1 MMPPIFPFFRF
12 PMYYNS
18 YRNPYYNNLHYNTVN
33 STVSSV
39 SSSNHHNNYDDR
51 ISKNNGQ
58 KSSFS
63 NNIESQRIALD
74 YASPS
79 SEQFF
84 DIFGIHLY
92 FDDILILCL
101 LFFLY
106 QEEVNDQFLFIA
118 LLLLLLS

>member
-1 MMPPIFPFFRF
+1 MMPPPFPFFRF
-12 PMYYNS
+12 PMFYNS
-18 YRNPYYNNLHYNTVN
+18 YRNPYYNNFQHNKVN

-39 SSSNHHNNYDDR
+39 SPNNNYKNYDD
-51 ISKNNGQ
+51 KP
-58 KSSFS
+58 SS
-63 NNIESQRIALD
+63 
-74 YASPS
+74 S

-84 DIFGIHLY
+84 DILGIRLY

-106 QEEVNDQFLFIA
+106 QEDVQDQFLFIA

>member
-1 MMPPIFPFFRF
+1 MMPPLFPFFRF
-12 PMYYNS
+12 PMSYNS
-18 YRNPYYNNLHYNTVN
+18 YRNPYYNNFKHNMIN
-33 STVSSV
+33 SPMSSV
-39 SSSNHHNNYDDR
+39 PPNNNYKDNDDK
-51 ISKNNGQ
+51 ISSDCT
-58 KSSFS
+58 KS
-63 NNIESQRIALD
+63 
-74 YASPS
+74 S

>member
-1 MMPPIFPFFRF
+1 MTPNFPFFRF

-18 YRNPYYNNLHYNTVN
+18 YRNPYNFRNNSMFPGSDSQSYKKYDDNVVKNGSQVQRLP
-33 STVSSV
+33 VSSDSANNEQSRKIGTD
-39 SSSNHHNNYDDR
+39 SSR
-51 ISKNNGQ
+51 
-58 KSSFS
+58 SS
-63 NNIESQRIALD
+63 D
-74 YASPS
+74 
-79 SEQFF
+79 EQFF
-84 DIFGIHLY
+84 DIFGIRLY